1 MLARLFN
8 REYMSTASA
17 DRLRTRAAV
26 LAALVVAA
34 HSGVV
39 LIGWAARW
47 SLFLTPPPSFIPMAP
62 TTALAFLALSLAL
75 IARMLAP
82 VGSPLRSVGTVLSWI
97 VATLAVVNIALP
109 SVLDQIFGGA
119 AGQFGRVRLGVM
131 SPVTAAALVP
141 LALAIAATGPRPH
154 YAGVLATI
162 AAIVGATVALGYA
175 YGTPLLY
182 GGGTIP
188 VSLPTGLSLLVLGV
202 ATVLTAGPDVW
213 PLDRL
218 VGDQPRARMLRAFLP
233 ATAGLVVLIG
243 LLDAR
248 LGGLFGGDRVL
259 IAAWFAVIGVA
270 LVALLV
276 SRISRHI
283 ANEIDRANAEQH
295 RAERRY
301 REMFEQSLAGVSTTR
316 VSDGRIVLC
325 NERLATIFG
334 YDSAAEFM
342 EHTARDLWWDPADRD
357 RMVAALRESST
368 LRNYEVHMR
377 RKDGKPLW
385 LLCNITLREGE
396 NGEALLE
403 NLTVD
408 VSERKSLEQQLWQA
422 QKLDALGS
430 LAGGVAH
437 DFNNLLTAIIGY
449 ADILRDDLGANSQH
463 AEDLNEIIKASDRAT
478 ALTRQLL
485 AFSRRQPFEPK
496 SMRIDERVTDME
508 KMLRRLLG
516 PPVRLITATDADLAA
531 IMADPNQ
538 LEQVVLNLAVNSR
551 DAMPQGGTVTI
562 ETRNVRLDEP
572 YVLGASAVPAGS
584 YVMLAVNDTGSGMSP
599 ETLGR
604 LFEPFFTTKEKG
616 KGTGLGLSTVY
627 GIVKQSQGHVIVY
640 SEPGVGTTFKC
651 YFPISEARPRISRPM
666 HAPLE
671 VKGTETILLVEDEEP
686 IRLLA
691 ATALERNGY
700 KILAAS
706 EGDAAMALA
715 AEHQGPI
722 HLLLSDGVLSGVRVP
737 ELLRRFVAQRPETKI
752 LLMSGYS
759 QEAVFQH
766 DIVAPNTAFL
776 PKPFT
781 IRQLTERVREVL
793 DE

>member
-1 MLARLFN
+1 MPVRFFN
-8 REYMSTASA
+8 RESMSTARA
-17 DRLRTRAAV
+17 DRLRNRAAV
-26 LAALVVAA
+26 LAAGVVGA

-39 LIGWAARW
+39 LIGWAVGW
-47 SLFLTPPPSFIPMAP
+47 SLFLVPSPSFIPMAP

-75 IARMLAP
+75 IARLVAP
-82 VGSPLRSVGTVLSWI
+82 PPPGSALRNAGAVLSWA
-97 VATLAVVNIALP
+97 VATLALVNIALP
-109 SVLDQIFGGA
+109 SVLDQVIGGGT
-119 AGQFGRVRLGVM
+119 GQFGRVRLGVM

-141 LALAIAATGPRPH
+141 LAFAIAATGPRPH
-154 YAGVLATI
+154 YAGALATI
-162 AAIVGATVALGYA
+162 AAIVGATVALGYG

-188 VSLPTGLSLLVLGV
+188 VALPTGLSLLILGV

-218 VGDQPRARMLRAFLP
+218 VGDHPRARMLRAFLP
-233 ATAGLVVLIG
+233 TTAGLVVLIG
-243 LLDAR
+243 LLDSR
-248 LGGLFGGDRVL
+248 LGGLYGGDRVL

-276 SRISRHI
+276 SRLSRHI
-283 ANEIDRANAEQH
+283 ASEIDRANAEQH

-301 REMFEQSLAGVSTTR
+301 REMFEQSVAGMTTTR
-316 VSDGRIVLC
+316 VSDGHVIMC
-325 NERLATIFG
+325 NEACARIFG
-334 YDSAAEFM
+334 YGSPAEFM
-342 EHTARDLWWDPADRD
+342 KQQARDLWWDPAEREQL
-357 RMVAALRESST
+357 VAALRESPGV
-368 LRNYEVHMR
+368 RNFEARMK
-377 RKDGKPLW
+377 RKDGTLAW
-385 LLCNITLREGE
+385 VMCNVTLRDSPD
-396 NGEALLE
+396 GEAILE
-403 NLTVD
+403 SILVD
-408 VSERKSLEQQLWQA
+408 VSDRKSLEQQLWQA

-437 DFNNLLTAIIGY
+437 NFNNLLTAIIGY
-449 ADILRDDLGANSQH
+449 ADILREDLGANSPH

-516 PPVRLITATDADLAA
+516 PPVRFVTATDADLAA

-551 DAMPQGGTVTI
+551 DAMPQGGTLTI

-572 YVLGASAVPAGS
+572 YVLGASAVPPGS
-584 YVMLAVNDTGSGMSP
+584 YVMLAVSDTGSGMSP

-651 YFPISEARPRISRPM
+651 YFPVSDARPRISRPIQ
-666 HAPLE
+666 APLE
-671 VKGTETILLVEDEEP
+671 VHGTETILIVEDEEP

-691 ATALERNGY
+691 VTALARLGY
-700 KILAAS
+700 QILAAS
-706 EGDAAMALA
+706 DGDAAMSLA
-715 AEHQGPI
+715 ASHEGPI

-737 ELLRRFVAQRPETKI
+737 ELLSRIVAQRPETRI

-759 QEAVFQH
+759 EEAVFQN
-766 DIVAPNTAFL
+766 DIVAPSTAFL

-781 IRQLTERVREVL
+781 IRQLTERVRERS
-793 DE
+793 

>member
-1 MLARLFN
+1 
-8 REYMSTASA
+8 MSTA
-17 DRLRTRAAV
+17 RV
-26 LAALVVAA
+26 ALVATALVALN
-34 HSGVV
+34 SIVV
-39 LIGWAARW
+39 LIGWAAGW
-47 SLFLTPPPSFIPMAP
+47 SVFLTPSPRFIPMAP

-75 IARMLAP
+75 TARLLTP
-82 VGSPLRSVGTVLSWI
+82 RSSRLRSAGSVLAWI
-97 VATLAVVNIALP
+97 VATMALVNLGLP
-109 SVLDQIFGGA
+109 AVLDQILGGGT
-119 AGQFGRVRLGVM
+119 GQFGRVQLGVM
-131 SPVTAAALVP
+131 SPVTAAALIP
-141 LALAIAATGPRPH
+141 LALAIATIGPRAH
-154 YAGVLATI
+154 YAGALATV

-188 VSLPTGLSLLVLGV
+188 VALPTGLSLLFLGIG
-202 ATVLTAGPDVW
+202 AVLTAGPDVW
-213 PLDRL
+213 PLEPL
-218 VGDQPRARMLRAFLP
+218 LGDSPRGRMLRAFLP
-233 ATAGLVVLIG
+233 ATAGLVILIG

-248 LGGLFGGDRVL
+248 FSGLFGGDRVL
-259 IAAWFAVIGVA
+259 IAAWFAVVGVA

-276 SRISRHI
+276 SRLSRHI
-283 ANEIDRANAEQH
+283 GNEIDQANAEQH

-301 REMFEQSLAGVSTTR
+301 REMFEQSVSGITTTR
-316 VSDGRIVLC
+316 VSDGRVIMC
-325 NERLATIFG
+325 NEACARIFG
-334 YDSAAEFM
+334 YESPTEFM
-342 EHTARDLWWDPADRD
+342 KQKAQDLWWNPAEREQL
-357 RMVAALRESST
+357 VAALRASPG
-368 LRNYEVHMR
+368 LRNFEARMK
-377 RKDGKPLW
+377 RKDGTPAW
-385 LLCNITLREGE
+385 VMCNVTLREGAD
-396 NGEALLE
+396 GEAILE
-403 NLTVD
+403 SILID
-408 VSERKSLEQQLWQA
+408 VSDRKSLEQQLWQA

-449 ADILRDDLGANSQH
+449 ADILRDDLGTNSQH
-463 AEDLNEIIKASDRAT
+463 VDDLNEIIKASDRAT

-485 AFSRRQPFEPK
+485 AFSRRQPFEPR
-496 SMRIDERVTDME
+496 SLRLDERVADME

-516 PPVRLITATDADLAA
+516 PPVRLVTATDADLAA

-551 DAMPQGGTVTI
+551 DAMSQGGTLTI

-572 YVLGASAVPAGS
+572 YAHGASAVPPGR
-584 YVMLAVNDTGSGMSP
+584 YVMLAVSDTGAGMSA
-599 ETLGR
+599 ETLAR

-627 GIVKQSQGHVIVY
+627 GIVKQSQGHVLVY

-651 YFPISEARPRISRPM
+651 YFPVSDTRPRVSRPSP
-666 HAPLE
+666 APIE
-671 VKGTETILLVEDEEP
+671 IRGTETVLLVEDEEP
-686 IRLLA
+686 IRLFA
-691 ATALERNGY
+691 ATALERFGY

-706 EGDAAMALA
+706 DGDAAMALA
-715 AEHQGPI
+715 GQHQGPI

-737 ELLRRFVAQRPETKI
+737 ELLRRFAAQRPDTKI

-759 QEAVFQH
+759 EEAVFQN

-793 DE
+793 DS